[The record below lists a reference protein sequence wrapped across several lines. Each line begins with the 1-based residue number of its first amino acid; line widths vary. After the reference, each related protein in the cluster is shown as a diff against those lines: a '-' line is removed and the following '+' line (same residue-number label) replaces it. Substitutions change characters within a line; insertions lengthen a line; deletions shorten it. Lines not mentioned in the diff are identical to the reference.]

1 MPKSKN
7 SIDQETIAVYD
18 NQAEDYAALTKDTA
32 NETLLAFIQRLA
44 PKSYVLDLGCGPAD
58 ASATMRCHGLEVD
71 PVDASAEMVRLANE
85 RYDIGARQAAFSEI
99 NSADT
104 YDGVWASFS
113 LLHAPAEDL
122 PTILAALNVALK
134 PEGWFHL
141 TMKLGKGATR
151 DKLGRFYS
159 YYSQEELATH
169 LTTAAFDIKAVQTGE
184 ALSLAGVVEPWIMFT
199 SQRVRPAKG

>member
-58 ASATMRCHGLEVD
+58 ASATMRRHGLEVD

-122 PTILAALNVALK
+122 PKILAALNVALK

-169 LTTAAFDIKAVQTGE
+169 LTMAAFDIKAVQTGE

-199 SQRVRPAKG
+199 SQKKMHYI